1 MTVETVAV
9 SRNGSTLNPS
19 LHRLCRT
26 AVLLRKERILP
37 HDGMSTKRAARA
49 FPEPRK
55 ALVRSHLA
63 TEEHPNTFVTPDM
76 GYPHASLK
84 LRCLCEFAPQHL
96 QAQAGGLAG
105 PGPLAGRRRDRADG
119 TLLRRSVSESGR
131 GVPDPNRSDAGAL
144 SGPASLAHPQA
155 RSRQNDPKR
164 GRPEPFPSRARSEST
179 RRSRRGGLP
188 AQAAGGR
195 RASRGREPS
204 ARPCHSTARP
214 RNRNGP

>member
-155 RSRQNDPKR
+155 RSRQLDPKR
-164 GRPEPFPSRARSEST
+164 GWPEPYPSRAEPGPIRVDPAIPA
-179 RRSRRGGLP
+179 RRTPGP
-188 AQAAGGR
+188 GGR
-195 RASRGREPS
+195 RPACF
-204 ARPCHSTARP
+204 ARAGTV
-214 RNRNGP
+214 GPPVPFYGPPEKS